1 MRFKNKTH
9 LIFDMDGTLVD
20 SSELL
25 ANTINYVRKK
35 IGLPVMDEE
44 MILRALNDTSLNPA
58 HFYYEAEQFEEIHE
72 RYFQEYYL
80 ANHHRESRL
89 YDGVGEMLE
98 RLREKRSLSVATNA
112 YDVSARPLLKA
123 LKIDHCFDHLLCGDH
138 VPKAKPHPQMLEEI
152 ITAYNKERESFL
164 MIGDGE
170 RDVQAAQNAGIDGV
184 LVQWG
189 FSDHTDTEAV
199 HSVEALLKLLGE
211 SS

>member
-1 MRFKNKTH
+1 MQHKTH

-25 ANTINYVRKK
+25 ANTINYVRKN
-35 IGLPVMDEE
+35 IGLPAMDTET
-44 MILRALNDTSLNPA
+44 IIRALNDTSLNPA
-58 HFYYEAEQFEEIHE
+58 QFYYEAEQFEEVHE

-80 ANHHRESRL
+80 ANHHKESKL
-89 YDGVGEMLE
+89 YDGVDEMLE
-98 RLREKRSLSVATNA
+98 RLSENRALSVATNA

-123 LKIDHCFDHLLCGDH
+123 LGIDHRFDYVLCGDQ

-152 ITAYNKERESFL
+152 ITAYGREREAFL

-170 RDVQAAQNAGIDGV
+170 RDLQAAQNAGIDGV

-189 FSDHTDTEAV
+189 FSDHTEAV

-211 SS
+211 CS